1 MYWERQNDGGIT
13 LVCEVISKNKFKEMK
28 KYTHLSDNI
37 QLDKSDKYAKVRPL
51 YVITNRSLPQF
62 GFSHLDYSIDEQMI
76 PNFGMHSAK

>member
-51 YVITNRSLPQF
+51 YDITNRSLPQF